1 MGGADKG
8 SFRFAPS
15 RAEAESASAGRH
27 NAVVFAVLK
36 MKRRLFIQSALGAM
50 IAPAAGGLFAQ
61 TVNCETIT
69 VPAKS
74 ELISRFGFVTD
85 VHYCVAP
92 VRRIP
97 NEESVR
103 VYRDSLA
110 KLRQATDLFNV
121 SDLDFA
127 IELGDFKD
135 CNDDGDREG
144 TLRYLQTVESAFA
157 RFNGPRYHV
166 AGNHDFDKITFQD
179 VLSNEINYGDANG
192 KLYYSFIAG
201 GVKYIVLDACYNN
214 AKGEHYSTGNFD
226 WKVAVVPDK
235 EIEWLGKELSEGKEP
250 VIVFTHQLLNGWDVN
265 EKLPQSFIISN
276 AKQVVGMLE
285 KSGRVLAVI
294 SGHYHRGWYS
304 VRNGIHYV
312 VNQGM
317 VEQPLPHNVLGI
329 VSVDKNCNVYVEG
342 IYNERSHVCRRKA

>member
-1 MGGADKG
+1 
-8 SFRFAPS
+8 
-15 RAEAESASAGRH
+15 
-27 NAVVFAVLK
+27 
-36 MKRRLFIQSALGAM
+36 MKRRLFFQSALGALF
-50 IAPAAGGLFAQ
+50 APAAGHLFAK
-61 TVNCETIT
+61 TVTSET
-69 VPAKS
+69 VQLPAKS

-92 VRRIP
+92 VRTIP
-97 NEESVR
+97 HEDSVR

-135 CNDDGDREG
+135 CNDDGDRDG
-144 TLRYLQTVESAFA
+144 TLQYLKTGEAEFA

-166 AGNHDFDKITFQD
+166 AGNHDFDKISHADF
-179 VLSNEINYGDANG
+179 VSNIVNHGEANG

-214 AKGEHYSTGNFD
+214 AQGEHYSMGKLN
-226 WKVAVVPDK
+226 WQVAIVPDM
-235 EIEWLGKELSEGKEP
+235 ELEWLKKELASGKEP
-250 VIVFTHQLLNGWDVN
+250 VIVFTHQLLNYWNVN
-265 EKLPQSFIISN
+265 PIPDPFIIRN
-276 AKQVVGMLE
+276 AKTIVEMLE
-285 KSGRVLAVI
+285 ASGRVLAVI
-294 SGHYHRGWYS
+294 SGHYHKGFYS
-304 VRNGIHYV
+304 ECNGIHYV

-329 VSVDKNCNVYVEG
+329 VSVDKNHNVYVEG
-342 IYNERSHVCRRKA
+342 IYNERSHVCKRKA

>member
-1 MGGADKG
+1 
-8 SFRFAPS
+8 
-15 RAEAESASAGRH
+15 
-27 NAVVFAVLK
+27 
-36 MKRRLFIQSALGAM
+36 MKRRLFIQSALGALF
-50 IAPAAGGLFAQ
+50 APAAGHLFAK
-61 TVNCETIT
+61 TVTSET
-69 VPAKS
+69 VQLPAKS

-92 VRRIP
+92 VRTIP
-97 NEESVR
+97 HEDSVR

-135 CNDDGDREG
+135 CNDDGDRDG
-144 TLRYLQTVESAFA
+144 TLQYLKTVEAEFA

-166 AGNHDFDKITFQD
+166 AGNHDFDKISHADF
-179 VLSNEINYGDANG
+179 VSNIVNHCEANG

-214 AKGEHYSTGNFD
+214 AQGEHYSMGKLN
-226 WKVAVVPDK
+226 WQVAIVPDM
-235 EIEWLGKELSEGKEP
+235 ELEWLKKELASGKEP
-250 VIVFTHQLLNGWDVN
+250 VIVFTHQLLNYWNVN
-265 EKLPQSFIISN
+265 PIPDPFIIRN
-276 AKQVVGMLE
+276 AKTIVEMLE
-285 KSGRVLAVI
+285 ASGRVLAVI
-294 SGHYHRGWYS
+294 SGHYHKGFYS
-304 VRNGIHYV
+304 ERNGIHYV

-329 VSVDKNCNVYVEG
+329 VSVDKNHNVYVEG
-342 IYNERSHVCRRKA
+342 IYNERSHVCKRKA

>member
-1 MGGADKG
+1 
-8 SFRFAPS
+8 
-15 RAEAESASAGRH
+15 
-27 NAVVFAVLK
+27 

-50 IAPAAGGLFAQ
+50 FAPVAGELFAETVTSQ
-61 TVNCETIT
+61 TVKL
-69 VPAKS
+69 PAKS

-92 VRRIP
+92 IRRIP
-97 NEESVR
+97 HEDSVR
-103 VYRDSLA
+103 VYRDALA

-144 TLRYLQTVESAFA
+144 TLRYLETVESEFA

-166 AGNHDFDKITFQD
+166 AGNHDFDKISYEDF
-179 VLSNEINYGDANG
+179 VSNIVNHGEANG

-214 AKGEHYSTGNFD
+214 MQGEHYSAGKLN
-226 WKVAVVPDK
+226 WQVAMIPD
-235 EIEWLGKELSEGKEP
+235 EELAWLKKELATGKEP
-250 VIVFTHQLLNGWDVN
+250 VIVFTHQLLNYWNVN
-265 EKLPQSFIISN
+265 PIPDAFMMRN
-276 AKQVVGMLE
+276 AKTVVEMLE
-285 KSGRVLAVI
+285 KSGRVLSVI
-294 SGHYHRGWYS
+294 SGHYHKGFYS
-304 VRNGIHYV
+304 ERNGIHYV

-317 VEQPLPHNVLGI
+317 VERALPHNVLGI
-329 VSVDKNCNVYVEG
+329 VSVDKDHNVYVEG
-342 IYNERSHVCRRKA
+342 IYNERSHVCKRKS

>member
-1 MGGADKG
+1 
-8 SFRFAPS
+8 
-15 RAEAESASAGRH
+15 
-27 NAVVFAVLK
+27 
-36 MKRRLFIQSALGAM
+36 MKRRLFIQSALGALF
-50 IAPAAGGLFAQ
+50 APAAGHLFAK
-61 TVNCETIT
+61 TVTSET
-69 VPAKS
+69 VQLPAKS

-92 VRRIP
+92 VRTIP
-97 NEESVR
+97 HEDSVR

-135 CNDDGDREG
+135 CNDDGDRDD
-144 TLRYLQTVESAFA
+144 TLQYLKTVEAEFA

-166 AGNHDFDKITFQD
+166 AGNHDFDKISHADF
-179 VLSNEINYGDANG
+179 VSNIVNHGEANG

-214 AKGEHYSTGNFD
+214 AQGEHYSMGKLN
-226 WKVAVVPDK
+226 WQVAIVPDM
-235 EIEWLGKELSEGKEP
+235 ELEWLKKELASGKEP
-250 VIVFTHQLLNGWDVN
+250 VIVFTHQLLNYWNVN
-265 EKLPQSFIISN
+265 PIPDPFIIRN
-276 AKQVVGMLE
+276 AKTIVEMLE
-285 KSGRVLAVI
+285 ASGRVLAVI
-294 SGHYHRGWYS
+294 SGHYHKGFYS
-304 VRNGIHYV
+304 ECNGIHYV

-329 VSVDKNCNVYVEG
+329 VSVDKNHNVYVEG
-342 IYNERSHVCRRKA
+342 IYNERSHVCKRKA

>member
-1 MGGADKG
+1 
-8 SFRFAPS
+8 
-15 RAEAESASAGRH
+15 
-27 NAVVFAVLK
+27 
-36 MKRRLFIQSALGAM
+36 MKRRLFIQSALGALF
-50 IAPAAGGLFAQ
+50 APAAGHLFAK
-61 TVNCETIT
+61 TVTSET
-69 VPAKS
+69 VQLPAKS

-92 VRRIP
+92 VRTIP
-97 NEESVR
+97 HEDSVR

-135 CNDDGDREG
+135 CNDDGDRDG
-144 TLRYLQTVESAFA
+144 TLQYLKTVEAEFA

-166 AGNHDFDKITFQD
+166 AGNHDFDKISHADF
-179 VLSNEINYGDANG
+179 VSNIVNHGEANG

-214 AKGEHYSTGNFD
+214 AQGEHYSMGKLN
-226 WKVAVVPDK
+226 WQVAIVPDM
-235 EIEWLGKELSEGKEP
+235 ELEWLKKELASGKEP
-250 VIVFTHQLLNGWDVN
+250 VIVFTHQLLNYWNVN
-265 EKLPQSFIISN
+265 PIPDPFIIRN
-276 AKQVVGMLE
+276 AKTIVEMLE
-285 KSGRVLAVI
+285 ASGRVLAVI
-294 SGHYHRGWYS
+294 SGHYHKGFYS
-304 VRNGIHYV
+304 ERNGIHYV

-329 VSVDKNCNVYVEG
+329 VSVDKNHNVYVEG
-342 IYNERSHVCRRKA
+342 IYNERPHVCKRKA

>member
-1 MGGADKG
+1 
-8 SFRFAPS
+8 
-15 RAEAESASAGRH
+15 
-27 NAVVFAVLK
+27 

-50 IAPAAGGLFAQ
+50 FAPAAGSLLAQ
-61 TVNCETIT
+61 TVTSEVIK
-69 VPAKS
+69 VPEKS
-74 ELISRFGFVTD
+74 QLISRFGFVTD

-97 NEESVR
+97 SEDSIR
-103 VYRDSLA
+103 VYRDALA

-144 TLRYLQTVESAFA
+144 TLRYLRTVESAFA

-166 AGNHDFDKITFQD
+166 AGNHDFDKISFED
-179 VLSNEINYGDANG
+179 VLSNEINHGDANG
-192 KLYYSFIAG
+192 KLYYSFVAG

-235 EIEWLGKELSEGKEP
+235 EVEWLKQELASGKEP
-250 VIVFTHQLLNGWDVN
+250 VIVFTHQLLNWWDVN

-285 KSGRVLAVI
+285 QSKRVLAVI

-317 VEQPLPHNVLGI
+317 VERPLPHNVLGI
-329 VSVDKNCNVYVEG
+329 VSVDKDFNVYVES
-342 IYNERSHVCRRKA
+342 IYNERSHVCSRKA

>member
-1 MGGADKG
+1 
-8 SFRFAPS
+8 
-15 RAEAESASAGRH
+15 
-27 NAVVFAVLK
+27 
-36 MKRRLFIQSALGAM
+36 MKRRLFIQSALGALF
-50 IAPAAGGLFAQ
+50 APAAGHLFAK
-61 TVNCETIT
+61 TVTSET
-69 VPAKS
+69 VQLPAKS

-92 VRRIP
+92 VRTIP
-97 NEESVR
+97 HEDSVR

-135 CNDDGDREG
+135 CNDDGDRDG
-144 TLRYLQTVESAFA
+144 TLQYLKTVEAEFA

-166 AGNHDFDKITFQD
+166 AGNHDFDKISHADF
-179 VLSNEINYGDANG
+179 VSNIVNHGEANG

-214 AKGEHYSTGNFD
+214 AQGEHYSMGKLN
-226 WKVAVVPDK
+226 WQVAIVPDM
-235 EIEWLGKELSEGKEP
+235 ELEWLKKELASGKEP
-250 VIVFTHQLLNGWDVN
+250 VIVFTHQLLNYWNVN
-265 EKLPQSFIISN
+265 PIPDPFIIRN
-276 AKQVVGMLE
+276 AKTIVEMLE
-285 KSGRVLAVI
+285 ASGRVLAVI
-294 SGHYHRGWYS
+294 SGHYHKGFYS
-304 VRNGIHYV
+304 ERNGIHYV

-329 VSVDKNCNVYVEG
+329 VSVDKNHNVYVEG
-342 IYNERSHVCRRKA
+342 IYNERSHVCKRKA

>member
-1 MGGADKG
+1 
-8 SFRFAPS
+8 
-15 RAEAESASAGRH
+15 
-27 NAVVFAVLK
+27 
-36 MKRRLFIQSALGAM
+36 MKRRLFIQSALGALF
-50 IAPAAGGLFAQ
+50 APAAGHLFAK
-61 TVNCETIT
+61 TVTSET
-69 VPAKS
+69 VQLPAKS

-92 VRRIP
+92 VRTIP
-97 NEESVR
+97 HEDSVR

-135 CNDDGDREG
+135 CNDDGDRDG
-144 TLRYLQTVESAFA
+144 TLQYLKTVEAEFA

-166 AGNHDFDKITFQD
+166 AGNHDFDKISHADF
-179 VLSNEINYGDANG
+179 VSNIVNHGEANG

-214 AKGEHYSTGNFD
+214 AQGEHYSMGKLN
-226 WKVAVVPDK
+226 WQVAIVPDM
-235 EIEWLGKELSEGKEP
+235 ELEWLKKELASGKEP
-250 VIVFTHQLLNGWDVN
+250 VIVFTHQLLNYWNVN
-265 EKLPQSFIISN
+265 PIPDPFIIRN
-276 AKQVVGMLE
+276 AKTIVEMLE
-285 KSGRVLAVI
+285 ASGRVLAVI
-294 SGHYHRGWYS
+294 SGHYHKGFYS
-304 VRNGIHYV
+304 ECNGIHYV

-329 VSVDKNCNVYVEG
+329 VSVDKNHNVYVEG
-342 IYNERSHVCRRKA
+342 IYNERSHVCKRKA